1 MKKSQVDK
9 ELTDM
14 LNTVKAD
21 RDKCKEKEEL
31 IAFDSTIKSLE
42 RIMSLDKSKKEAILE
57 GIKRPQFLDMERL
70 YLQGLNNMLLSN
82 LVSPDVYVEKID
94 RSDPKVYWSRVE
106 KVFKDFKDLGIIEDS
121 VGIASKHIDNKK
133 HE

>member
-82 LVSPDVYVEKID
+82 LVSPEVYVEKID